1 MLQLL
6 EDKMKLWTSIVV
18 FIIGVVLLVIGVSRT
33 ISANTQNEI
42 IPTTQSTD
50 IIKMPT
56 QPIDAEDD
64 EFDDD

>member
-1 MLQLL
+1 
-6 EDKMKLWTSIVV
+6 MKLWTSIVV